1 MSGGADFFA
10 RLKAQLRHAP
20 PKSMESG
27 GMLLKEAAV
36 LAPLFWRGGE
46 PWVYLTMRPMT
57 MRKHPGQISFPGG
70 AKDPSDLTPLHTAL
84 REAHEELGIPPEQ
97 VEVLGM
103 LGGMPTVTSY
113 YVTPFVGVVPP
124 DLKLVPNAAEIAE
137 VIEGPLLRLRA
148 EKRVIYQAPRDVY
161 VWDDAK
167 HVVWGATWRM
177 VRQLAEAVQ
186 AVAKRPARATS
197 TCAPRSAWATKRT

>member
-1 MSGGADFFA
+1 MIDGADFFA
-10 RLKAQLRHAP
+10 RLKAHLHEAP
-20 PKSMESG
+20 PKSIESG

-84 REAHEELGIPPEQ
+84 REANEELGIPPEA

-103 LGGMPTVTSY
+103 LGGMPTVTRY
-113 YVTPFVGVVPP
+113 YVNPFVGVVPA
-124 DLKLVPNAAEIAE
+124 DLKLQPNDSEIAE
-137 VIEGPLLRLRA
+137 VIEAPLLRLRA
-148 EKRVIYQAPRDVY
+148 EQRVIYEAPRDVY
-161 VWDDAK
+161 VWEDAK

-177 VRQLAEAVQ
+177 VRQLVEAVL
-186 AVAKRPARATS
+186 AVAR
-197 TCAPRSAWATKRT
+197 